1 MSFAFFGTSKFA
13 VFVLESL
20 KTEGLM
26 PSFIISTADKP
37 KNRGLKTEATPVKKW
52 AEENKIAVSQP
63 EKLKSP
69 EFIRT
74 LLDTRCPTAI
84 VSAYGKIIPKEVL
97 DIFPK
102 GILNVHPSLLP
113 AWRGANPIRSSILA
127 GDIKTGT
134 TIVLMD
140 EEVDHGPI
148 LAEQELKYPINNI
161 QYSTLENK
169 LAELGGKM
177 LVETI
182 PKWLAGEIKPQE
194 QDHSK
199 ATYTKK
205 ITKEDGRINWSEPAE
220 MIERKIRALN
230 PWPGTFAFW
239 NEKRVKILEGK
250 ELGNELGNGVS
261 KSDPTPGKVFKRN
274 TGFGVFCAKSALL
287 IEKAQLE
294 GKNPQNAKEFLNG
307 HPDIIGSVLN

>member
-69 EFIRT
+69 EFIRA

-97 DIFPK
+97 DIFPT

-205 ITKEDGRINWSEPAE
+205 NAKEDGHINWSEPAKI
-220 MIERKIRALN
+220 IERKIRALN

-239 NEKRVKILEGK
+239 NGQRIKILEGA
-250 ELGNELGNGVS
+250 ELGNGVS
-261 KSDPTPGKVFKRN
+261 KSDPTPGKVFKHD
-274 TGFGVFCAKSALL
+274 TGFGIFCAKNALMV
-287 IEKAQLE
+287 EKLQLE
-294 GKNPQNAKEFLNG
+294 GKNYQNAKEFLNG
-307 HPDIIGSVLN
+307 HP

>member
-1 MSFAFFGTSKFA
+1 MMSFIFFGTSDFA
-13 VFVLESL
+13 LPILEEL
-20 KTEGLM
+20 KKQGWL
-26 PSFIISTADKP
+26 PKLIITTPDSMGG
-37 KNRGLKTEATPVKKW
+37 RGLKPKPSPVKIW
-52 AEENKIAVSQP
+52 AEKNNIPVLQP
-63 EKLKSP
+63 ENLKSP
-69 EFIRT
+69 DFT
-74 LLDTRCPTAI
+74 QKLLNTECSTA
-84 VSAYGKIIPKEVL
+84 VVASYGKIIPKEIL

-134 TIVLMD
+134 TIMLMD

-194 QDHSK
+194 QD
-199 ATYTKK
+199 
-205 ITKEDGRINWSEPAE
+205 
-220 MIERKIRALN
+220 
-230 PWPGTFAFW
+230 
-239 NEKRVKILEGK
+239 
-250 ELGNELGNGVS
+250 
-261 KSDPTPGKVFKRN
+261 
-274 TGFGVFCAKSALL
+274 
-287 IEKAQLE
+287 
-294 GKNPQNAKEFLNG
+294 
-307 HPDIIGSVLN
+307 